1 MTAANVQQTRP
12 RRRLWFGGA
21 RVTRYAWGYFFI
33 SPWVLGFLI
42 FTAYPMIYSAVISFT
57 QFDLLTPPKFIGAAN
72 FNRMVHDKLFYISL
86 GNTAYYTFIS
96 VPLQIV
102 LALAM
107 ALVLNQ
113 KLRGIN
119 TFRTIFYLPTVT
131 PTVASVILFV
141 YMFNLDFGFF
151 NWLLSLVGIPAVY
164 WLGDPVWVKP
174 AFIIMSLWTVGPQMV
189 IFLAGLQSVPETLI
203 EAAAIDGA
211 GLLRRFWHVTVPMIT
226 PVIFFNLVIGI
237 IGSFQ
242 VFTVAFIATAG
253 GPVNATLFYVL
264 WLYQHAF
271 EFFKMGYAA
280 TVAWVLL
287 AIIMIFTL
295 LQFLIA
301 RKWVYYEG
309 AGN

>member
-1 MTAANVQQTRP
+1 
-12 RRRLWFGGA
+12 
-21 RVTRYAWGYFFI
+21 
-33 SPWVLGFLI
+33 
-42 FTAYPMIYSAVISFT
+42 
-57 QFDLLTPPKFIGAAN
+57 
-72 FNRMVHDKLFYISL
+72 
-86 GNTAYYTFIS
+86 
-96 VPLQIV
+96 
-102 LALAM
+102 
-107 ALVLNQ
+107 
-113 KLRGIN
+113 
-119 TFRTIFYLPTVT
+119 
-131 PTVASVILFV
+131 
-141 YMFNLDFGFF
+141 
-151 NWLLSLVGIPAVY
+151 
-164 WLGDPVWVKP
+164 
-174 AFIIMSLWTVGPQMV
+174 MSLWTVGPQMV